1 MPKIQHME
9 FDDLKDFNEDSWP
22 TQPPPGEPDP
32 FFDDEP
38 GASIGF
44 SFESWRDA
52 KERELLLVD
61 QQMNLLRL
69 LLEEKEVVRR
79 RIKAELDG
87 SQTVLIETDE
97 K

>member
-1 MPKIQHME
+1 MPKIQYME
-9 FDDLKDFNEDSWP
+9 FDEHSAFDEDSWP
-22 TQPPPGEPDP
+22 TQPPPGEPDA

-44 SFESWRDA
+44 SLESWRDA
-52 KERELLLVD
+52 KERDLLLID
-61 QQMNLLRL
+61 QQMNLLRR

-97 K
+97 E